1 MKYLQTIIAFL
12 LISLSLSAQTPMS
25 VLDAVASNYNKK
37 GDTEIVFTLNSS
49 SKGTIKLSGQKFNI
63 SLVDMTMWFNGST
76 LWTYVKDNQ
85 EVNVTNPTDAE
96 IAKIN
101 PYAFVSMYK
110 KGYKAEFGKAET
122 SVHHIVLKSTDK
134 KKSFQQIDLRI
145 LKASNTLKSVLLTT
159 GKGTMLDIVVD
170 SYKYVKFADSTFV
183 FDSKKYPDVDV
194 IDLR

>member
-1 MKYLQTIIAFL
+1 
-12 LISLSLSAQTPMS
+12 
-25 VLDAVASNYNKK
+25 
-37 GDTEIVFTLNSS
+37 
-49 SKGTIKLSGQKFNI
+49 
-63 SLVDMTMWFNGST
+63 
-76 LWTYVKDNQ
+76 
-85 EVNVTNPTDAE
+85 
-96 IAKIN
+96 
-101 PYAFVSMYK
+101 MYK

-122 SVHHIVLKSTDK
+122 GVHHIVLKSTDK
-134 KKSFQQIDLRI
+134 KKSFQQIELRI

>member
-1 MKYLQTIIAFL
+1 MKYLQIIIAFL
-12 LISLSLSAQTPMS
+12 LMSLTVNAQTPMS
-25 VLDAVASNYNKK
+25 VLDAVAADYKKK
-37 GDTEIVFTLNSS
+37 GNTEIAFTLNSS

-63 SLVDMTMWFNGST
+63 SLVDMTMWFNGET
-76 LWTYVKDNQ
+76 LWTYVKENQ

-122 SVHHIVLKSTDK
+122 GVHHIVLKSTDDK
-134 KKSFQQIDLRI
+134 KTFQQIDLRI
-145 LKASNTLKSVLLTT
+145 LKASNTLKSVVLTT
-159 GKGTMLDIVVD
+159 RRGTTLNIVVD
-170 SYKYVKFADSTFV
+170 SYKYIKFADSTFV
-183 FDSKKYPDVDV
+183 FDAKKYPGVDV